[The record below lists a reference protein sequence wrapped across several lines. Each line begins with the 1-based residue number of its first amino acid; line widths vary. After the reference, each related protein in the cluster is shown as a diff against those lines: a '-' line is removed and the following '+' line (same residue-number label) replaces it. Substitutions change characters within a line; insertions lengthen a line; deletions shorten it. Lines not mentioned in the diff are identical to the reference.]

1 MIDSVS
7 ESTLTSSVATTY
19 DRPVSALEDP
29 ANYNIRHPLQSKWT
43 LWYRASAKSS
53 SGSGSSGNKGS
64 AKADNWEASLQCV
77 NTVDTIE
84 DFWGMYNNVPGIAKM
99 DDNSDYM
106 FFKEGIRPAW
116 EDPANANGG
125 SFTLQMKGL
134 ATGEFLWLN
143 TVRKL
148 WERVNCLIISF
159 SCNITSLFCSI
170 SHISLFFPPP
180 LISLYYSS

>member
-1 MIDSVS
+1 MSVDSG
-7 ESTLTSSVATTY
+7 SSITPATTFSPAVSGNSNNNNIEQTPTRSEAAAVPSAVY
-19 DRPVSALEDP
+19 NRPVSALEDP
-29 ANYNIRHPLQSKWT
+29 ENYNIRHPLQSKWT
-43 LWYRASAKSS
+43 LWYRASNKNS
-53 SGSGSSGNKGS
+53 SGSSGNKSS
-64 AKADNWEASLQCV
+64 AKSDNWEASLQCV

-143 TVRKL
+143 TVRMSWL
-148 WERVNCLIISF
+148 
-159 SCNITSLFCSI
+159 LFLSE
-170 SHISLFFPPP
+170 SG
-180 LISLYYSS
+180 

>member
-1 MIDSVS
+1 MSDSITNA
-7 ESTLTSSVATTY
+7 STTTANSTATTTCY

-29 ANYNIRHPLQSKWT
+29 ANFNIRHPLQSKWT
-43 LWYRASAKSS
+43 LWYRASNKNT
-53 SGSGSSGNKGS
+53 SGSSGSKGS
-64 AKADNWEASLQCV
+64 ANSWEASLQCV

-84 DFWGMYNNVPGIAKM
+84 DFWGMYNNVPGIGKM

-143 TVRKL
+143 TVKR
-148 WERVNCLIISF
+148 ERVCV
-159 SCNITSLFCSI
+159 
-170 SHISLFFPPP
+170 
-180 LISLYYSS
+180 